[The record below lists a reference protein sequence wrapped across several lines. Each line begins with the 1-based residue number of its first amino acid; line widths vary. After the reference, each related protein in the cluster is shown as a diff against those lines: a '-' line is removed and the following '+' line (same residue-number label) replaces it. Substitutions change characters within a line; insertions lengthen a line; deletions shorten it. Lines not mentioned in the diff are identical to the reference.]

1 MVDPL
6 LYLFIAALVAGAG
19 WLLFWPERGFFWRW
33 QRAQQMTGR
42 VLREDALKH
51 VHKCERHH
59 RPATVASIAGD
70 LQVSIN
76 QAADLLTTM
85 QAHEL
90 VRMEGAEIYLSPQGR
105 DYALQILRAHRLWE
119 RYLADETGFSEAE
132 WHGQAD
138 YYEHTLSRDEA
149 DALAAQLGHPTYDP
163 HGDPI
168 PAASGELVLPDSHP
182 LTTLEIDEP
191 ARIVHLEDEP
201 DAVYA
206 QLVAEGLHLG
216 QEVRLLDQ
224 SARRVRFWAGGDEHV
239 WAPIVAANIW
249 VLPLP
254 QGQSV
259 AEVYAEQLSSLKLG
273 EQAHVTNISQ
283 ACRGLERRRLMDLGI
298 LPGTLVEAELTS
310 PSGDPTAYRVRG
322 TLIALRQE
330 QAGMINITRDAVLR
344 EAITRD
350 AAPDKVTYEQELV

>member
-1 MVDPL
+1 MYDPL
-6 LYLFIAALVAGAG
+6 LYLIIAALVAGAG

-33 QRAQQMTGR
+33 QRTQQMTGR

-70 LQVSIN
+70 LQVSLN
-76 QAADLLTTM
+76 QAADLLASM
-85 QAHEL
+85 LGHEL
-90 VRMEGAEIYLSPQGR
+90 VHMEGEEIHLTPQGR
-105 DYALQILRAHRLWE
+105 DYALYILRAHRLWE
-119 RYLADETGFSEAE
+119 RYLADETGFAEAE

-138 YYEHTLSRDEA
+138 YYEHTLSPAEIET
-149 DALAAQLGHPTYDP
+149 LAAQLGYPTYDP

-168 PAASGELVLPDSHP
+168 PAPSGELVLPDSHP
-182 LTTLEIDEP
+182 LTTLAVDEP

-201 DAVYA
+201 ETVYA

-224 SARRVRFWAGGDEHV
+224 SVQRVRFWAGGDEHV
-239 WAPIVAANIW
+239 LAPIVAANIS
-249 VLPLP
+249 VMSLP
-254 QGQSV
+254 QAQSIDKDTCD
-259 AEVYAEQLSSLKLG
+259 ERLSCLETG
-273 EQAHVTNISQ
+273 EQAHVLNISQ
-283 ACRGLERRRLMDLGI
+283 ACRGLERRRFMDLGI
-298 LPGTLVEAELTS
+298 LPGTLVGAEMTS

-330 QAGMINITRDAVLR
+330 QADMINITR
-344 EAITRD
+344 
-350 AAPDKVTYEQELV
+350 QEEVV